1 MNSNSFTSKKPVNP
15 IENLQAKGH
24 VLLLCFLVDFGLVYL
39 INKLFQNTVKC
50 LVFVRGF
57 LKYLWVWSNILS
69 QNGKEVRISP
79 SVLTEPDVEAANP
92 ESLKGR

>member
-57 LKYLWVWSNILS
+57 FKVFMGVIQYIESEWKRS
-69 QNGKEVRISP
+69 QNFPQCLNR
-79 SVLTEPDVEAANP
+79 A
-92 ESLKGR
+92 RC